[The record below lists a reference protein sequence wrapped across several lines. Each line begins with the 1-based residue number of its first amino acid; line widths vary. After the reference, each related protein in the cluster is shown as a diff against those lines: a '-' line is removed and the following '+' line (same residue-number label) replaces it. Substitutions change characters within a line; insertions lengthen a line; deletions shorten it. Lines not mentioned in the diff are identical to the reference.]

1 MKLKHLALVV
11 FYSFSYLLW
20 SQQTPTVRDS
30 TSTTF
35 SFRDLNPPDP
45 SSVINKYTYDPIT
58 DRYYYTSKV
67 GDYDIKYPIILTPK
81 EFQALIQKENLKP
94 IGGVDKPIL
103 EDSPKSC
110 KAKIFLTF

>member
-1 MKLKHLALVV
+1 MKLKHFALVV
-11 FYSFSYLLW
+11 LYSFSCLLW
-20 SQQTPTVRDS
+20 SQQTPIVRDS

-81 EFQALIQKENLKP
+81 EFQAL
-94 IGGVDKPIL
+94 
-103 EDSPKSC
+103 
-110 KAKIFLTF
+110 KIACCFYYGSNSS